1 MIFLEKYIK
10 SRDYKYIYICSK
22 NEELIKVLKK
32 YFNNV
37 DDIKEKVIY
46 EIKYN
51 DEKNMTLIEQAYIDE
66 KIDE

>member
-1 MIFLEKYIK
+1 M
-10 SRDYKYIYICSK
+10 
-22 NEELIKVLKK
+22 KK